1 MASPARAAAAAA
13 APVLP
18 TLGIFVT
25 LISVGLLIALLVLYL
40 ESYRKMKTPFGL
52 GILIFVVVLLAQNC
66 LQVLLAIE
74 RVVGSDRLVS
84 PNNVAFVSDLLELG
98 GLTVLLYL
106 ATR

>member
-1 MASPARAAAAAA
+1 VASPARAAAAAA

-25 LISVGLLIALLVLYL
+25 LVLYL